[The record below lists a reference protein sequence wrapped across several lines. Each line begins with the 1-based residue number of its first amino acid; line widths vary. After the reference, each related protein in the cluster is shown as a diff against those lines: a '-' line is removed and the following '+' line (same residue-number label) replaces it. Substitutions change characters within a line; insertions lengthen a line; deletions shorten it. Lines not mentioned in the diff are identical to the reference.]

1 MTSTTPQRRAAAV
14 TCVLA
19 FALLSGCGGSK
30 DAAYDWRNRDLAWKY
45 GPTHGTAT
53 REHLLGTGTL
63 RGEAMAE
70 GWRCE
75 LVEGKQLSIRPFRLA
90 DEHELFGEACLVV
103 SLFDRQ
109 EEEITT
115 LRTTAVNQGAAT
127 FSLDL
132 DEATA
137 RAVCDLILYYGKP

>member
-14 TCVLA
+14 TCALA
-19 FALLSGCGGSK
+19 CALLSGCGSSK
-30 DAAYDWRNRDLAWKY
+30 DEAYDWRNRDLAWKY

-53 REHLLGTGTL
+53 REHLLGTGTM
-63 RGEAMAE
+63 RGEAMAQ
-70 GWRCE
+70 GWRCA
-75 LVEGKQLSIRPFRLA
+75 LVGGEKITIAPFRLA
-90 DEHELFGEACLVV
+90 DEHELFSQACLVV

-115 LRTTAVNQGAAT
+115 LRTAAIEKGAAT
-127 FSLDL
+127 FSLEL

-137 RAVCDLILYYGKP
+137 RAACDLILYYGKP

>member
-1 MTSTTPQRRAAAV
+1 MTPTTPQRRAAAAA
-14 TCVLA
+14 CA
-19 FALLSGCGGSK
+19 FACALIAACGGA
-30 DAAYDWRNRDLAWKY
+30 DEQAYDWRNRDLAWKY

-75 LVEGKQLSIRPFRLA
+75 LVEGKRLTIKPFRLA
-90 DEHELFGEACLVV
+90 DEHELFGEAGLVV

-115 LRTTAVNQGAAT
+115 LRTTAVNRGAAT

-137 RAVCDLILYYGKP
+137 RAVSDLILYYGKP